1 MGTCSPRFDPTT
13 RPSRLVLS
21 IILGAGILLVYQN
34 MPIVRIVSNW
44 GFYVS
49 WLASA
54 LMTLVLVATVRR
66 VLARILEG
74 SGEVPNALNRFV
86 WVVVGGVVLPCLM
99 ALAMV
104 YGLLEGLGVGF
115 LQSGY
120 MHREFPLVVLFVV
133 ILNLTYVTF
142 HYYAESWRFYSLWMA
157 TKEQLDQTARQL
169 ADKTR
174 ELEEILPQ
182 YREQQQAHG
191 NGATPPA
198 AGLPSR
204 MCGVATAGGQERL
217 GFTLDAQT
225 RQLKQTVV
233 VVGAFGDEPVAL
245 ARVACLKWLSRSV
258 WVTLD
263 DGREVKLRAASLRQA
278 LAPLPSYWFIRV
290 AENTAIARKFLAPQP
305 EVRQGRTSLVRL
317 RVKRRKVLEVQVSRT
332 YLPKF
337 REWMAQ
343 VLMTP
348 TANSELH
355 HTMALPRERAC

>member
-1 MGTCSPRFDPTT
+1 
-13 RPSRLVLS
+13 
-21 IILGAGILLVYQN
+21 
-34 MPIVRIVSNW
+34 MPIVRIVSNG

-54 LMTLVLVATVRR
+54 LMTLVLIATVRR

-74 SGEVPNALNRFV
+74 SGEVPHALNRFV

-142 HYYAESWRFYSLWMA
+142 HYHAESWRFYSLWMA

-174 ELEEILPQ
+174 ELEGILVW
-182 YREQQQAHG
+182 RSEQQQAHG

-217 GFTLDAQT
+217 GFTRDAQT
-225 RQLKQTVV
+225 RQLKQTGV
-233 VVGAFGDEPVAL
+233 VVGPIGDESVAL
-245 ARVACLKWLSRSV
+245 GRVGCLMWLCRPARVPV
-258 WVTLD
+258 D
-263 DGREVKLRAASLRQA
+263 GGREV
-278 LAPLPSYWFIRV
+278 I
-290 AENTAIARKFLAPQP
+290 
-305 EVRQGRTSLVRL
+305 
-317 RVKRRKVLEVQVSRT
+317 
-332 YLPKF
+332 
-337 REWMAQ
+337 
-343 VLMTP
+343 
-348 TANSELH
+348 
-355 HTMALPRERAC
+355 

>member
-13 RPSRLVLS
+13 RQSRLALS
-21 IILGAGILLVYQN
+21 MILGVGILLMYQN

-49 WLASA
+49 WLASG
-54 LMTLVLVATVRR
+54 LMTLTVIAIVRR

-74 SGEVPNALNRFV
+74 SGEVRNAINRFV

-104 YGLLEGLGVGF
+104 YGLLEGFGIDF

-120 MHREFPLVVLFVV
+120 MNREFPLVVLFVV
-133 ILNLTYVTF
+133 ILNLTYVAL
-142 HYYAESWRFYSLWMA
+142 HYYVESWRFYSLWRA
-157 TKEQLDQTARQL
+157 TKAQLDQTERQL

-174 ELEEILPQ
+174 ELEGIILRG
-182 YREQQQAHG
+182 REQLPTDG
-191 NGATPPA
+191 NEATPPA
-198 AGLPSR
+198 AGLLDR
-204 MCGVATAGGQERL
+204 MYDMGSHRERDQL
-217 GFTLDAQT
+217 GCKLDVRA

-233 VVGAFGDEPVAL
+233 IVGAFGDEHVAL

-258 WVTLD
+258 WATLD

-278 LAPLPSYWFIRV
+278 LAPLPAYWFMRV
-290 AENTAIARKFLAPQP
+290 SESTAIARKFLTPQP